1 MYAWVADQKLRTRF
15 IVRNNGFA
23 ISTPAAEQFVG
34 DGIASRGPGYGMPTI
49 RVDGND
55 VLAVRSAVREAKK
68 ISLARQSPILIECM
82 TYRVGHHSTSDDSSA
97 YRSKKSVEDWKKIDN
112 PLHRMRNF
120 LTERGWWSDQRE
132 EETTKRYRSEVIA
145 AMSKAEKKLRPSLSS
160 MFEDTYHEIPTH
172 LQEQRTELA
181 RLVQQYGKVEH
192 WKKEL
197 QKHVEHGED
206 LARFAK

>member
-1 MYAWVADQKLRTRF
+1 MNIRPANALPSF

-23 ISTPAAEQFVG
+23 ISTPSEEQYVG

-55 VLAVRSAVREAKK
+55 ALAVRAAVREGKRRALEK
-68 ISLARQSPILIECM
+68 QTPVLIECM

-120 LTERGWWSDQRE
+120 LQDRGWWSDAQE
-132 EETTKRYRSEVIA
+132 EEITKRYRAEVIA
-145 AMSKAEKKLRPSLSS
+145 AMTKAEKKLRPTLSS
-160 MFEDTYHEIPTH
+160 MFDDTYAEVPQH
-172 LQEQRTELA
+172 LVEQRAELA
-181 RLVQQYGKVEH
+181 RLVHKYGKVEH
-192 WKKEL
+192 WAKEL
-197 QKHVEHGED
+197 QKHDGHGKD
-206 LARFAK
+206 LDAFRPAA